1 MSCPSMRICLLV
13 SFTHTTVVVCVSHAR
28 DGGLTGT
35 KTLEL
40 DYVLG
45 KKLHSASLTISLWFL
60 ATGKPD
66 TASDPAL
73 THSLYQLDSGSGKIN
88 ESKNGP
94 SRSQCRRARPS
105 PASSTAHGGADPTL
119 YKGFWSGQSSVS
131 MKDVASIWKDAVPQQ
146 C

>member
-1 MSCPSMRICLLV
+1 MRICLLV
-13 SFTHTTVVVCVSHAR
+13 SFTHATVVICVSHVR

-45 KKLHSASLTISLWFL
+45 KGLHLASLTMSLWFL

-73 THSLYQLDSGSGKIN
+73 THSLYQLDSWSGKIN

-94 SRSQCRRARPS
+94 RRSQRRRTRPS
-105 PASSTAHGGADPTL
+105 PDSPTAHGGADLTL
-119 YKGFWSGQSSVS
+119 YKGFWSGQSSVI
-131 MKDVASIWKDAVPQQ
+131 MKDVASVRKDAVPQQ